1 MLYKVIE
8 FIFCGCDLIE
18 YILLYLIFVV
28 VGNLVEIFFLN
39 IVLLFGFCINFVVDL
54 LLNCLFVIR
63 VYCFKVFLFLKF
75 YKIFEYLKFVIGFGN
90 RVCMMVLMV
99 GFWKKFLIFLII
111 FFLDV
116 MVILNIF
123 CFYI

>member
-116 MVILNIF
+116 ILNIF

>member
-90 RVCMMVLMV
+90 RVCMMFLMV

-116 MVILNIF
+116 ILNIF

>member
-18 YILLYLIFVV
+18 YILLYFIFVV

-116 MVILNIF
+116 ILNIF